1 MDNIFKIEIYFN
13 LVKINKKII
22 KVKLYIEYLEDKI
35 IFNIQFYSNSLI

>member
-22 KVKLYIEYLEDKI
+22 KVKLYIDYLEDKI